1 MRQNG
6 SNRYKKQSVPANRLC
21 YSIFWPLAQRKII
34 QKRAKITDM
43 DSIQHMTVDQA
54 ALSRMQRSNIAT
66 YTDVYTVLRNLYAN
80 LLEAKERQFRRR
92 EAAPKAG

>member
-1 MRQNG
+1 
-6 SNRYKKQSVPANRLC
+6 
-21 YSIFWPLAQRKII
+21 
-34 QKRAKITDM
+34 M